1 MNRRGF
7 SIIELLVVLV
17 IMGILANIMVPS
29 YGTIKRRAE
38 AAHILGDMSVIRIAA
53 LSAYAATGQFPPTA
67 AWGEVPTQFAETLP
81 NGFDFQYKTAAY
93 RWRRWSL
100 PNGLPADP
108 AQTVL
113 LGLEVQTT
121 DEGLIASVKGLY
133 HGAVAF
139 GTSTQITFVLP

>member
-1 MNRRGF
+1 GF
-7 SIIELLVVLV
+7 SFIELLVVLV
-17 IMGILANIMVPS
+17 IIGILANLVVPT

-38 AAHILGDMSVIRIAA
+38 AAHIIGDMSAIRIAA
-53 LSAYAATGQFPPTA
+53 LNAYAATGEFPPTA
-67 AWGEVPTQFAETLP
+67 AWGEVPDEFTGTLP

-113 LGLEVQTT
+113 VGLEMQTT
-121 DEGLIASVKGLY
+121 DEGLVASVKGLY
-133 HGAVAF
+133 RGAVAF
-139 GTSTQITFVLP
+139 GTSTQITFVLQ